1 MLGFKLSFPFLQIL
15 SCCSIPLTD
24 ILCSDDDKRKS
35 LIEPK
40 LICVVCGIFNVPTF
54 QKPDINDDLIVHC
67 SFDPNPAAL
76 LLLT

>member
-1 MLGFKLSFPFLQIL
+1 LQIL

-24 ILCSDDDKRKS
+24 ILCSDEDKCKS

-40 LICVVCGIFNVPTF
+40 LICVLCGTLNVPTF
-54 QKPDINDDLIVHC
+54 QKPDINDDLIVPC
-67 SFDPNPAAL
+67 SFDPTPAAL